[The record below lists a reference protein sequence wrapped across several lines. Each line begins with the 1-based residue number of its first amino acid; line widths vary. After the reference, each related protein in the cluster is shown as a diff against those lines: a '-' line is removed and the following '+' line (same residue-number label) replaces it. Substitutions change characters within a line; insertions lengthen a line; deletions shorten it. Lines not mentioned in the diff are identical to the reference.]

1 MALLSMKHEPDSANS
16 KQCPVGM
23 DLAALGK
30 KWTFHILRDI
40 GVLQIDRFNQI
51 IRSLPGLTPRVLIMR
66 LNELEKSALIRP
78 VIVRERPRLV
88 RWVLT
93 EKGKDTLPILEG
105 YSSFVSK
112 WYPNASLRNH
122 RPQIVKVPG
131 ILDLVERYKQGTIG
145 NAQKPKQ
152 ENYQQTDFIEPTIR
166 AARADSPWNYV
177 M

>member
-1 MALLSMKHEPDSANS
+1 MAFLSIKPESDFSANS
-16 KQCPVGM
+16 KQCLIGT

-51 IRSLPGLTPRVLIMR
+51 LRSLPGLTSRVLIMR

-105 YSSFVSK
+105 YSSFVAK

-122 RPQIVKVPG
+122 RIEIVKAPG
-131 ILDLVERYKQGTIG
+131 ILDLLERYKQETIG
-145 NAQKPKQ
+145 
-152 ENYQQTDFIEPTIR
+152 
-166 AARADSPWNYV
+166 
-177 M
+177 